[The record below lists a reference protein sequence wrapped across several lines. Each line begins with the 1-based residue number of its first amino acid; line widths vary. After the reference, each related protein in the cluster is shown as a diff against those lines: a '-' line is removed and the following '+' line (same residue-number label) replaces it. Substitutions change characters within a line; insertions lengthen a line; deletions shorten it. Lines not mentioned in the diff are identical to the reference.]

1 MRALIVSSLV
11 VLLSACASQAPA
23 PAGKTAASSTQ
34 AKASPQCYSSDH
46 GRFFKVNEKTA
57 IAGVNVVCKATS
69 DGKAA
74 QWMGDKH

>member
-1 MRALIVSSLV
+1 MRTLIVSSLV

-23 PAGKTAASSTQ
+23 PAEKAAASPSP
-34 AKASPQCYSSDH
+34 AKASPQCYSGDH
-46 GRFFKVNEKTA
+46 GRFFNDNEKTA

>member
-1 MRALIVSSLV
+1 MRALIVSPLV
-11 VLLSACASQAPA
+11 VLLSACASHAPA
-23 PAGKTAASSTQ
+23 PAEKAAASSTQ
-34 AKASPQCYSSDH
+34 AKVSPQCYSGDH
-46 GRFFKVNEKTA
+46 GRFFNVNEKTA